1 MVAKDYIDTNTGELI
16 CAANMELSLD
26 LLAKLSQSGHKRIE
40 TLFTND
46 LDHGAY
52 ISETLRV
59 DPTNDRLSSLV
70 EIYRMMR
77 PGEPPTRE
85 AAESLFENL
94 FFSEDRYDLSA
105 VGRMKFNR
113 SLLRDEIEGSGILSK
128 DDIIEVMKK
137 LIDIRNGKGEVD
149 DIDHLGNRRIRS
161 VGEMAENQFR
171 VGLVRVERAV
181 KERLSLGDLDT
192 LMPQDMINAKPISAA
207 VKEFFGSSQLSQF
220 MDQNNPLSEI
230 THKRRISALGP
241 GGLTRERAGFEVRD
255 VHPTHYGR
263 VCPIETPEGPNIGL
277 INSLSVYAQTN
288 EYGFLETP
296 YRRVRDGVVT
306 DEINYLSA
314 IEEGNFVIARRTPTW
329 MKKAA
334 S

>member
-1 MVAKDYIDTNTGELI
+1 MKQLKA
-16 CAANMELSLD
+16 CS
-26 LLAKLSQSGHKRIE
+26 R
-40 TLFTND
+40 
-46 LDHGAY
+46 
-52 ISETLRV
+52 
-59 DPTNDRLSSLV
+59 
-70 EIYRMMR
+70 
-77 PGEPPTRE
+77 
-85 AAESLFENL
+85 NL

-113 SLLRDEIEGSGILSK
+113 SLLREEIEGSGILSK
-128 DDIIEVMKK
+128 DDIIDVMKK

-263 VCPIETPEGPNIGL
+263 VCPIENP
-277 INSLSVYAQTN
+277 
-288 EYGFLETP
+288 
-296 YRRVRDGVVT
+296 
-306 DEINYLSA
+306 
-314 IEEGNFVIARRTPTW
+314 
-329 MKKAA
+329 
-334 S
+334 

>member
-1 MVAKDYIDTNTGELI
+1 
-16 CAANMELSLD
+16 
-26 LLAKLSQSGHKRIE
+26 
-40 TLFTND
+40 
-46 LDHGAY
+46 
-52 ISETLRV
+52 
-59 DPTNDRLSSLV
+59 
-70 EIYRMMR
+70 MMR

-113 SLLRDEIEGSGILSK
+113 SLLREEIEGSGILSK
-128 DDIIEVMKK
+128 DDIIDVMKK

-230 THKRRISALGP
+230 THKRRISALGQ
-241 GGLTRERAGFEVRD
+241 AV
-255 VHPTHYGR
+255 
-263 VCPIETPEGPNIGL
+263 
-277 INSLSVYAQTN
+277 
-288 EYGFLETP
+288 
-296 YRRVRDGVVT
+296 
-306 DEINYLSA
+306 
-314 IEEGNFVIARRTPTW
+314 
-329 MKKAA
+329 
-334 S
+334 

>member
-1 MVAKDYIDTNTGELI
+1 
-16 CAANMELSLD
+16 
-26 LLAKLSQSGHKRIE
+26 
-40 TLFTND
+40 
-46 LDHGAY
+46 
-52 ISETLRV
+52 
-59 DPTNDRLSSLV
+59 
-70 EIYRMMR
+70 
-77 PGEPPTRE
+77 
-85 AAESLFENL
+85 
-94 FFSEDRYDLSA
+94 
-105 VGRMKFNR
+105 MKFNR

-263 VCPIETPEGPNIGL
+263 VCPIETPEGPEHRSDQL
-277 INSLSVYAQTN
+277 PV
-288 EYGFLETP
+288 
-296 YRRVRDGVVT
+296 RVRT
-306 DEINYLSA
+306 D
-314 IEEGNFVIARRTPTW
+314 
-329 MKKAA
+329 
-334 S
+334 